1 MIPALVAAALLAA
14 APEAQSAA
22 PAPAA
27 AQAKPA
33 DAKAGDA
40 KAGDALRLD
49 LVSGK
54 LPEDPAR
61 DVVLGKCVICH
72 SEEYVTQQRLTAGQW
87 KGTVEK
93 MRKFGAPLTD
103 DEVKLVAEYLARN
116 WTTDLPDPRPAK
128 AVAPPKGSL
137 PGR

>member
-1 MIPALVAAALLAA
+1 VIPALVAAALLAA

-33 DAKAGDA
+33 DAKAREA
-40 KAGDALRLD
+40 KGDALRLE
-49 LVSGK
+49 LESGK

-72 SEEYVTQQRLTAGQW
+72 SE
-87 KGTVEK
+87 
-93 MRKFGAPLTD
+93 
-103 DEVKLVAEYLARN
+103 
-116 WTTDLPDPRPAK
+116 
-128 AVAPPKGSL
+128 
-137 PGR
+137 

>member
-1 MIPALVAAALLAA
+1 VIRAVVAAALLAA
-14 APEAQSAA
+14 SPEAKSPE
-22 PAPAA
+22 PASAA
-27 AQAKPA
+27 AQASA
-33 DAKAGDA
+33 EA
-40 KAGDALRLD
+40 KAGDALRLE

-72 SEEYVTQQRLTAGQW
+72 SEEYVTLQRLTAKQW

-128 AVAPPKGSL
+128 AVAPPEGSL
-137 PGR
+137 PKKR

>member
-14 APEAQSAA
+14 PEANVT

-27 AQAKPA
+27 EQPQAA
-33 DAKAGDA
+33 AGAKAS
-40 KAGDALRLD
+40 DALRLE

-54 LPEDPAR
+54 LPADPAR

-87 KGTVEK
+87 KATVEK
-93 MRKFGAPLTD
+93 MRKFGSPLTD
-103 DEVKLVAEYLARN
+103 EEVKLVSDYLARN
-116 WTTDLPDPRPAK
+116 WTTDLPDPKPAK
-128 AVAPPKGSL
+128 LVPPPKEAPPK
-137 PGR
+137 R

>member
-14 APEAQSAA
+14 APEAKTAA

-33 DAKAGDA
+33 EA
-40 KAGDALRLD
+40 KAGDALRVE
-49 LVSGK
+49 LVAGK

-61 DVVLGKCVICH
+61 EVVLGKCVICH
-72 SEEYVTQQRLTAGQW
+72 SEEYVTQQRLTPGQW

-103 DEVKLVAEYLARN
+103 DEVKLVSEYLGRN
-116 WTTDLPDPRPAK
+116 WTPDLPDPRPAK
-128 AVAPPKGSL
+128 AVAAPKGSL
-137 PGR
+137 PKR

>member
-1 MIPALVAAALLAA
+1 MIPALLAAALLAA
-14 APEAQSAA
+14 APEAKS

-27 AQAKPA
+27 AAAPAKPA
-33 DAKAGDA
+33 DAKAA
-40 KAGDALRLD
+40 DALRLD

-54 LPEDPAR
+54 LPADPAR

-103 DEVKLVAEYLARN
+103 DEVKLVSEYLGRN
-116 WTTDLPDPRPAK
+116 WTTDLPDPRPGK

-137 PGR
+137 PKR

>member
-1 MIPALVAAALLAA
+1 MIPALLAAALLAA
-14 APEAQSAA
+14 APEAKSPA
-22 PAPAA
+22 PAAAA

-33 DAKAGDA
+33 DAKAA
-40 KAGDALRLD
+40 EALRLE

-103 DEVKLVAEYLARN
+103 DEVKLVSEYLGRN
-116 WTTDLPDPRPAK
+116 WTTDLPDPPPAK
-128 AVAPPKGSL
+128 AVAPPEGSL
-137 PGR
+137 PRR

>member
-1 MIPALVAAALLAA
+1 MISALVAAALLAA
-14 APEAQSAA
+14 APEAKAAA

-27 AQAKPA
+27 EQARTSEAKP
-33 DAKAGDA
+33 GDA
-40 KAGDALRLD
+40 ARLD

-72 SEEYVTQQRLTAGQW
+72 SEEYVTQQRLTPAQW

-103 DEVKLVAEYLARN
+103 DEVKLVSDYLGRN
-116 WTTDLPDPRPAK
+116 WTTDLPDPRAAK
-128 AVAPPKGSL
+128 TVAPPKGSL
-137 PGR
+137 PGKR